1 MSTRV
6 NLLHSAVMSVL
17 SMSSM
22 QMHTIQI
29 NVFYD
34 PYSIKYP
41 TERVKLGDIL
51 CRVLGNPHWLILISN
66 KSSG

>member
-17 SMSSM
+17 SI
-22 QMHTIQI
+22 MHTIQI
-29 NVFYD
+29 NVFCD